1 MIDIGSDRMESEF
14 NLVHIT
20 KQLRNLKLMLK
31 EQNILNEELKILTKY
46 SGKNVINLDSEAE
59 KSSNSEELEEM
70 RLQLV
75 NEIMTAQKRTTNLS
89 LRPSRINQN
98 TTHID

>member
-1 MIDIGSDRMESEF
+1 MIEIGSDRMESEF

-31 EQNILNEELKILTKY
+31 EQHLLNEELKTLTKN
-46 SGKNVINLDSEAE
+46 SGKNVINLDSEAD
-59 KSSNSEELEEM
+59 KSSDSDLEEM

-75 NEIMTAQKRTTNLS
+75 NEIMSA
-89 LRPSRINQN
+89 
-98 TTHID
+98 